1 MAWRSV
7 FVRASSVGL
16 AAILAAGTLAP
27 GAVRAEPGP
36 FTQQQ
41 AQDGQTI
48 YNNHCATCHR
58 PSLNGGTGPA
68 LTGDA
73 FKQKW
78 AGKPIAEL
86 RKRIHET
93 MPTSA
98 PRSLPD
104 DQLDPIVA
112 WILSK
117 NGLQPG
123 DTPLSAESASA
134 PFPK

>member
-1 MAWRSV
+1 MWWK
-7 FVRASSVGL
+7 ASSLPKSSALL
-16 AAILAAGTLAP
+16 AVMMFGFPFSP
-27 GAVRAEPGP
+27 GAAMAESGP
-36 FTQQQ
+36 FTQEQ
-41 AQDGQTI
+41 AQDGQTK

-58 PSLNGGTGPA
+58 PSLTGGTGPA

-86 RKRIHET
+86 RKLIHAT

-98 PRSLPD
+98 PGSLPD

-123 DTPLSAESASA
+123 DKPLSAESASA